1 MIDEA
6 AREYILIGLGLDR
19 LEAGIVDSYYGPPE
33 LRDEAAQQ
41 DSSPLSLASRAAK
54 LRSRLDDLTDEA
66 QRRDWLDRQLVA
78 METLAH
84 RMGGVEMPYIEEVER
99 CFDARPEPTPPEA
112 YAQVRQ
118 ELNDLLPGTGD
129 LRSRIDQRD
138 ERLTIPNDRLAAIA
152 DWLATELRN
161 ESAAVWPLP
170 EGDDLVINLVND
182 QPWKAYNWYDG
193 GLRSRIEI
201 NTDLPMRAPQL
212 IGTMSHETFPGH
224 HLEHAWKEARLVRER
239 GYIEASVLLI
249 NTPEAYISEGL
260 AEVGHKL
267 LLSDERWQELLLG
280 IGERAEIDLDASN
293 VEREWRI
300 AQALRQLRGSGAD
313 AALQLHVA
321 LRPREDVLKFLEQ
334 DALHT
339 ATQAEK
345 SLDFITHPLWRTY
358 VFCYSGGERL
368 LTPWCAAAGDMD
380 AQQKRYFRLL
390 TEQLTPS
397 AVAAEMA

>member
-1 MIDEA
+1 MMDEA
-6 AREYILIGLGLDR
+6 AREYLLIGLGLDR
-19 LEAGIVDSYYGPPE
+19 LEEGIVDSYYGPPE

-41 DSSPLSLASRAAK
+41 DGSAVSLASRATT
-54 LRSRLDDLTDEA
+54 LRSRLDELTDDA
-66 QRRDWLDRQLVA
+66 QRHDWLDRQLVA
-78 METLAH
+78 METLAQ
-84 RMGGVEMPYIEEVER
+84 RLGEVEMPYIEEVER

-112 YAQVRQ
+112 YAQLRH
-118 ELNDLLPGTGD
+118 ELEDLLPGQGD
-129 LRSRIDQRD
+129 LRERLDQRD
-138 ERLTIPNDRLAAIA
+138 ERLTIPGDRLGAIA

-161 ESAAVWPLP
+161 ESAAVWRLP
-170 EGDDLVINLVND
+170 GGEDLAISLVKD
-182 QPWKAYNWYDG
+182 QPWSAYNWYDG
-193 GLRSRIEI
+193 GLRSRVEI

-212 IGTMSHETFPGH
+212 IGTLAHETFPGH

-239 GYIEASVLLI
+239 GYLEASMLLI

-267 LLSDERWQELLLG
+267 LLSGARWQELLLG
-280 IGERAEIDLDASN
+280 ICEHAGIDLEAAN

-300 AQALRQLRGSGAD
+300 AQALRRLRGAGAD

-321 LRPREDVLKFLEQ
+321 RRPRESVLRFLEQ
-334 DALHT
+334 DALST
-339 ATQAEK
+339 ARQAEK
-345 SLDFITHPLWRTY
+345 SLDFISHALWRTY

-368 LTPWCAAAGDMD
+368 LTPWCAAAGDEN
-380 AQQKRYFRLL
+380 AQKQRYLRLL